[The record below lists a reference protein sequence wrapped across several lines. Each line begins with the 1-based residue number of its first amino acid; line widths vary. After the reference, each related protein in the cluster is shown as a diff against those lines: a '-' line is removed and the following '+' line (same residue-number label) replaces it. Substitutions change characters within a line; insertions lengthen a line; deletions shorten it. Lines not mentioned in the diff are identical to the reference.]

1 MSLEILTSIDLNE
14 NSISGIPDNVQTVG
28 GKKMHALDSA
38 LSETSA
44 NPVQNRAIKMKF
56 DSIDA
61 NISDINNRIDNLDL
75 DVSVDDVTIKKDD
88 NDTLFGVGAGYYSND
103 TLKGEVFNLDNS
115 QTSNVASGSYSHAEG
130 SSTTASGDYSHAEG
144 SGTTASGYYAHAEGN
159 NTEATQFCAHAEGS
173 NGVAYGWGSHVE
185 GVSTTKY
192 NSQTMGTDR
201 VTLFNRFASNPLLVA
216 FGNQTH
222 AEGGDCAALNDY
234 AHAEGY
240 GTRTL
245 GVHSHV
251 EGYKTSIGST
261 SAVAAHAEGSES
273 SASAEAAHAEGYHT
287 TASGNY
293 SHAEGEYTSAAGTG
307 AHAEGNHTSAV
318 EIGTH
323 AEGTYCQA
331 VTSYAHAE
339 GYYTTAYGSA
349 SHSEGSHAQA
359 TGNYSHAEGVS
370 TLAYGEGSHA
380 EGHGVQNRGAIGK
393 YSHAEGYDNLAYGDA
408 SHSEGRDN
416 QITGSAPN
424 YSHAEGNANTIVAAT
439 ESHIEGYKNKINSP
453 GSAYH
458 VEGYMNTYTVG
469 SASSSGIYGTGA
481 HLSGI
486 YNTLRDGF
494 GGTNMCGTL
503 NTTGAV
509 WTKSSFVAGIANR
522 INNVSCAIGCGL
534 MAQDHCVVV
543 GNRNYA
549 PSTGGIN
556 TNAVLEYTGST
567 DLNSL
572 YDANCAVI
580 MKSSGTVSELI
591 ICIADAD
598 SNLIKSNILSVNVNG
613 TVVDPQYYS
622 LTDDISNRSGFT
634 NTPFDLSK
642 IHSYYLIIDAQGFTA
657 DPNDEYTIKVSE
669 SHVLGDRYIFS
680 VGNGMF
686 AKDEDCHDNHRANAL
701 AVTYDGNVEVQNNIT
716 FKYVDSSNVKHR
728 ISLQKVVDALLSLNI
743 SITDLEA

>member
-56 DSIDA
+56 DLIDGE
-61 NISDINNRIDNLDL
+61 INDVNDRIDNLDL
-75 DVSVDDVTIKKDD
+75 DVSVDNVTIKKGD
-88 NDTLFGVGAGYYSND
+88 NDTLFGTGAGYYSND
-103 TLKGEVFNLDNS
+103 TLKGEVFNLVDS

-130 SSTTASGDYSHAEG
+130 SSTTASGDNSHAEG
-144 SGTTASGYYAHAEGN
+144 S
-159 NTEATQFCAHAEGS
+159 NT
-173 NGVAYGWGSHVE
+173 
-185 GVSTTKY
+185 
-192 NSQTMGTDR
+192 
-201 VTLFNRFASNPLLVA
+201 
-216 FGNQTH
+216 
-222 AEGGDCAALNDY
+222 
-234 AHAEGY
+234 
-240 GTRTL
+240 
-245 GVHSHV
+245 
-251 EGYKTSIGST
+251 I
-261 SAVAAHAEGSES
+261 
-273 SASAEAAHAEGYHT
+273 
-287 TASGNY
+287 ASGN
-293 SHAEGEYTSAAGTG
+293 H
-307 AHAEGNHTSAV
+307 
-318 EIGTH
+318 
-323 AEGTYCQA
+323 
-331 VTSYAHAE
+331 AHAE

-370 TLAYGEGSHA
+370 VLAYGEGSHA
-380 EGHGVQNRGAIGK
+380 EGHGVQNRGAIGN
-393 YSHAEGYDNLAYGDA
+393 YSHIEGYDNYVIGEAGHA
-408 SHSEGRDN
+408 EGRDN

-481 HLSGI
+481 HVSGI

-509 WTKSSFVAGIANR
+509 WAKSSFVAGIANR

-598 SNLIKSNILSVNVNG
+598 RNLTKSNILGVNVNG
-613 TVVDPQYYS
+613 TIVDPQYYS

-642 IHSYYLIIDAQGFTA
+642 IHSYYLIINAQGFTT
-657 DPNDEYTIKVSE
+657 DPNDKYTIKVSE

-701 AVTYDGNVEVQNNIT
+701 AVTYDGNVEVQDDLT

-728 ISLQKVVDALLSLNI
+728 ISLQKVVDALLALNV

>member
-1 MSLEILTSIDLNE
+1 MSLEIMTSIDLNE

-56 DSIDA
+56 DLIDGE
-61 NISDINNRIDNLDL
+61 INDVNDRIDNLDL
-75 DVSVDDVTIKKDD
+75 DVSVDNVTIKKGD
-88 NDTLFGVGAGYYSND
+88 NDTLFGTGAGYYSND
-103 TLKGEVFNLDNS
+103 ALKGEVFNLVDS

-130 SSTTASGDYSHAEG
+130 SSTTASGDNSHTEGYS
-144 SGTTASGYYAHAEGN
+144 
-159 NTEATQFCAHAEGS
+159 TEATKFCAHAEGS
-173 NGVAYGWGSHVE
+173 SGVAFGWCSHVE

-201 VTLFNRFASNPLLVA
+201 VALFNRFATKPSLVA
-216 FGNQTH
+216 FGNQSH
-222 AEGGDCAALNDY
+222 AEGEDCAALSDY
-234 AHAEGY
+234 AHAEGC

-245 GVHSHV
+245 GQYSHV
-251 EGYKTSIGST
+251 EGFKTSISST
-261 SAVAAHAEGSES
+261 SAIAAHAEGSES
-273 SASAEAAHAEGYHT
+273 SASAEATHAEGYHT

-293 SHAEGEYTSAAGTG
+293 SHSEGEYTNATGEG
-307 AHAEGNHTSAV
+307 AHAEGSYTLASGSASHSEGSNTRATGNHSHAEGEHTNASDSGAHA
-318 EIGTH
+318 EGEHTTASKPGAH

-331 VTSYAHAE
+331 VASYAHAE
-339 GYYTTAYGSA
+339 GYYTLA
-349 SHSEGSHAQA
+349 S
-359 TGNYSHAEGVS
+359 
-370 TLAYGEGSHA
+370 GEGSHA
-380 EGHGVQNRGAIGK
+380 EGHGGQSRGAIGK
-393 YSHAEGYDNLAYGDA
+393 YSHIEGYDNLAVGDA

-416 QITGSAPN
+416 QIASPTAT
-424 YSHAEGNANTIVAAT
+424 YSHAEGNGNLITTAS
-439 ESHIEGYKNKINSP
+439 ESHVEGYKNKINGP

-458 VEGYMNTYTVG
+458 VEGYMNTYTPG
-469 SASSSGIYGTGA
+469 SAASSGIYGTGA

-556 TNAVLEYTGST
+556 TSAVLEYTGST

-598 SNLIKSNILSVNVNG
+598 SNLTKSNIIGVNVNG

-642 IHSYYLIIDAQGFTA
+642 IHSYYLIINAQGFTS
-657 DPNDEYTIKVSE
+657 DPNDEYTIEVSE

-701 AVTYDGNVEVQNNIT
+701 AVTYNGNAEVQNNIT

-728 ISLQKVVDALLSLNI
+728 ISLQKVVDALLALNV
-743 SITDLEA
+743 SITDLEV

>member
-56 DSIDA
+56 DSIDGE
-61 NISDINNRIDNLDL
+61 INDVNDRIDNLDL
-75 DVSVDDVTIKKDD
+75 DVSVDNVTIKKGD
-88 NDTLFGVGAGYYSND
+88 NDTLFGTGAGYYSND
-103 TLKGEVFNLDNS
+103 TLKGEVFNLVDS

-130 SSTTASGDYSHAEG
+130 SSTTASGDNSHAEG
-144 SGTTASGYYAHAEGN
+144 SNTIASGNHAHAEGSNTTAEGYYAHAEG
-159 NTEATQFCAHAEGS
+159 EKGVAFGWASHAEGTSS
-173 NGVAYGWGSHVE
+173 N
-185 GVSTTKY
+185 KY
-192 NSQTMGTDR
+192 DSQTMGTDR
-201 VTLFNRFASNPLLVA
+201 VTLYNRFASNPSLVA
-216 FGNQTH
+216 FGNQSH

-251 EGYKTSIGST
+251 EGYKTYIGST

-293 SHAEGEYTSAAGTG
+293 SHAEG
-307 AHAEGNHTSAV
+307 
-318 EIGTH
+318 
-323 AEGTYCQA
+323 
-331 VTSYAHAE
+331 
-339 GYYTTAYGSA
+339 
-349 SHSEGSHAQA
+349 
-359 TGNYSHAEGVS
+359 VS
-370 TLAYGEGSHA
+370 VLAYGEGSHA
-380 EGHGVQNRGAIGK
+380 EGHGVQNRGAIGN
-393 YSHAEGYDNLAYGDA
+393 YSHIEGYDNYVIGEAGHA
-408 SHSEGRDN
+408 EGRDN
-416 QITGSAPN
+416 QVVGSAPN

-509 WTKSSFVAGIANR
+509 WAKSSFVAGIANR

-556 TNAVLEYTGST
+556 TSAVLEYTGST

-598 SNLIKSNILSVNVNG
+598 SNLTKSNILGVNVNG

-642 IHSYYLIIDAQGFTA
+642 IHSYYLIINAQGFTP

-701 AVTYDGNVEVQNNIT
+701 AVTYDGNVEVQDDLT

-728 ISLQKVVDALLSLNI
+728 ISLQKVVDALLALNV